1 MIVFNLSLA
10 NLYISGI
17 TSTLAVLGVLH
28 GEKIFHIVSPLCTYI
43 ASSCLVACVTV
54 FLNTVLLSFDRYIYV
69 CYADLY
75 KIIFS
80 KHKTIFYCLVTY
92 PARSNPTIATYPNK
106 PLDLNAKEAISL
118 NKNLSMLAPIF
129 FHLKLKS

>member
-80 KHKTIFYCLVTY
+80 KHKTIFYCLVTWSVGMFFDI
-92 PARSNPTIATYPNK
+92 PHHF
-106 PLDLNAKEAISL
+106 
-118 NKNLSMLAPIF
+118 SMY
-129 FHLKLKS
+129 